1 MTYVL
6 EKITSDDQQKILAV
20 ADERQRARLKASSF
34 FSVNDDLPW
43 AINKER
49 GYYLM
54 RAPWLGPNST
64 IPYFFFHFNGQLFN
78 LAVYMNFDEAG
89 DLYKP
94 VHLIDKPSADGLKLF
109 QFELKEAFSIHR
121 LSGRPEMEPPF
132 SPTFET
138 EGK

>member
-34 FSVNDDLPW
+34 FRVHDDLVW
-43 AINKER
+43 AINKEH
-49 GYYLM
+49 GHYLM
-54 RAPWLGPNST
+54 RAPWQGPDST
-64 IPYFFFHFNGQLFN
+64 IPHFFFHFKGRLFN
-78 LAVYMNFDEAG
+78 LAVYMNFEEAA

-94 VHLIDKPSADGLKLF
+94 VQLIDKPSANELQLF
-109 QFELKEAFSIHR
+109 QFELKEAFSVHR